1 MQGYYKNPEATA
13 QVIDKDGWLHSGD
26 LATKDKDGFYHITG
40 RIKDMI
46 IRGGE
51 NIYPREIENYIYQ
64 MEGVDMV
71 EVVGVPDAHYGEI
84 VAAFI
89 IPKLGATLSEDG
101 VKDYCSKLMAKFKVP
116 KYVFFVRDYPKT
128 GSGKVQKFKLRELGK
143 QLVDEILEKQKAASK
158 A

>member
-1 MQGYYKNPEATA
+1 
-13 QVIDKDGWLHSGD
+13 
-26 LATKDKDGFYHITG
+26 
-40 RIKDMI
+40 
-46 IRGGE
+46 
-51 NIYPREIENYIYQ
+51 
-64 MEGVDMV
+64 MV

-84 VAAFI
+84 VVAFI

>member
-1 MQGYYKNPEATA
+1 
-13 QVIDKDGWLHSGD
+13 
-26 LATKDKDGFYHITG
+26 
-40 RIKDMI
+40 MI

-89 IPKLGATLSEDG
+89 IPKLGATLTEEG
-101 VKDYCSKLMAKFKVP
+101 VKSYCNKLMAKFKVP

-128 GSGKVQKFKLRELGK
+128 GSGKVQKFKLREIGK
-143 QLVDEILEKQKAASK
+143 QLVDEILAKQKSANA
-158 A
+158 